1 MKKLA
6 IAGFVIAIGLLVA
19 IPVHFLKENKD
30 ENLISSSSDMERYDH
45 HIKVNT
51 DSWKGYKILCGDTMK
66 NMLRQKRIR
75 FECIDD
81 KANYT
86 QRMENLKNGDSQFAV
101 LEVGSYVI
109 EGADFN
115 YPASIIMGIDTS
127 FQGDA
132 VIANKNMIPDID
144 TLREKENA
152 KVALTLKSPS
162 EMFSKIVSTHYD
174 LKIFENQNNMIE
186 SDGAKDAMK
195 KLLKNE
201 VQAAV
206 LWEPY
211 RSIALQDP
219 NMTEIISTKDA
230 QDTIVDVL
238 SVERKFGEENPELV
252 KTVLVSYFKTLKYY
266 KENPDIL
273 IKEIEGDHDTKGMS
287 TANIEQMVEGIHW
300 INLTENCSKWFACDS
315 SDWSAKMEII
325 DTINMTLDVW
335 NTFGDI
341 QGNPLPKQDPY
352 NIVNGE
358 YLVDLYKNGMFA
370 DDSNSSMINSLEK
383 QFSSWSDEE
392 WDKAKS
398 FGKLKN
404 SPVKFTKNSELRQSS
419 KEAIDDIATKLKHYP
434 NFRIKVYGHTGT
446 LGDQD
451 KKLSVSQ
458 ERAEW
463 VKRYLQITYNIDED
477 RIRAIGLGGS
487 KPIKLKR
494 NENEHSRAYQSKLSR
509 VEVYLIQES
518 Y

>member
-1 MKKLA
+1 MKKLM
-6 IAGFVIAIGLLVA
+6 IALGIVIFGLLLS
-19 IPVHFLKENKD
+19 IPLHFMKENNKND
-30 ENLISSSSDMERYDH
+30 LLTNSSDVERYDH

-51 DSWKGYKILCGDTMK
+51 DSWKGYKILCGDVMK

-86 QRMENLKNGDSQFAV
+86 ERMKNLKSQKTQFAV

-127 FQGDA
+127 FQGDS
-132 VIANKNMIPDID
+132 VVANKNSIPNID
-144 TLREKENA
+144 ALREANNA
-152 KVALTLKSPS
+152 KIALTLKSPS

-174 LKIFENQNNMIE
+174 LKVFEDSNNMIE

-195 KLLKNE
+195 KLLKGE
-201 VQAAV
+201 VDAAV
-206 LWEPY
+206 IWEPY
-211 RSIALQDP
+211 RSIALQDK
-219 NMTEIISTKDA
+219 NMVEIISTKDA

-238 SVERKFGEENPELV
+238 AVEREFGEDNPDLV
-252 KTVLVSYFKTLKYY
+252 KTVLVSYFKALKHY
-266 KENPDIL
+266 KENPSEL
-273 IKEIEGDHDTKGMS
+273 IEEIKDDQDTKGMS
-287 TANIEQMVEGIHW
+287 TANIEKMVEGIHW
-300 INLTENCSKWFACDS
+300 INLTENCAKWFACDS
-315 SDWSAKMEII
+315 SDWSAKHEVI
-325 DTINMTLDVW
+325 DTIKMTLEVW
-335 NTFGDI
+335 NSFGDI
-341 QGNPLPKQDPY
+341 NGNPLPNQDAY

-358 YLVDLYKNGMFA
+358 YLADLYTNGIIEE
-370 DDSNSSMINSLEK
+370 DPNQNLVNSLEK
-383 QFSSWSDEE
+383 NFSPWSDSD
-392 WDKAKS
+392 WKMAKS

-404 SPVKFTKNSELRQSS
+404 DPVKFTKNSELRESS

-434 NFRIKVYGHTGT
+434 NFRIMIYGHTGT

-451 KKLSVSQ
+451 KKLGISQ

-477 RIRAIGLGGS
+477 RIKAIGLGGT

-494 NENEHSRAYQSKLSR
+494 NENEHSRAYQAKLSR